1 MDAKDWELATASSE
15 GPVDASLVALAAPF
29 DRLPA
34 TDFLPARS
42 LSSTQ
47 ATVLAQQFD
56 QDILGDLSNA
66 WNTFIES
73 GQVWALIIGIVLGY
87 LIRGLTA
94 Y

>member
-1 MDAKDWELATASSE
+1 M
-15 GPVDASLVALAAPF
+15 AAVQSP
-29 DRLPA
+29 
-34 TDFLPARS
+34 TTTYLPARS

-56 QDILGDLSNA
+56 QDILGDLGNA

-73 GQVWALIIGIVLGY
+73 GQVWALIIGLVLGY
-87 LIRGLTA
+87 MIRGLTA